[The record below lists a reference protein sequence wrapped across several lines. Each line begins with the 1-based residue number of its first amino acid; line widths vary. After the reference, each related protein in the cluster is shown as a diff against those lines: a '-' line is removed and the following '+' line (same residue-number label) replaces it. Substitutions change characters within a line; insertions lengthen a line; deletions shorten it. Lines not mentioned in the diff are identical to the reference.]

1 MKGITFLLEVINKMA
16 LSSNDD
22 KRIQSIDS
30 IETYPYGMST
40 DLICKKEKIKCNNIK
55 NNTKMF
61 NSDYA
66 TTENIKNIIQIG
78 QTFLTIH
85 IEY

>member
-1 MKGITFLLEVINKMA
+1 MA

-22 KRIQSIDS
+22 KIIQSIDS
-30 IETYPYGMST
+30 IETYPYGMSK

-55 NNTKMF
+55 NNTEMF
-61 NSDYA
+61 KFDYT
-66 TTENIKNIIQIG
+66 TTEDIKNIQIG
-78 QTFLTIH
+78 QTILTIH

>member
-1 MKGITFLLEVINKMA
+1 MA

-22 KRIQSIDS
+22 KIIQSIDS
-30 IETYPYGMST
+30 IETYPYGMSK

-55 NNTKMF
+55 SNTKMF
-61 NSDYA
+61 NFDYT
-66 TTENIKNIIQIG
+66 TTEDIKNIQIG
-78 QTFLTIH
+78 QTILTIH

>member
-1 MKGITFLLEVINKMA
+1 MFLLKVINKMA

-22 KRIQSIDS
+22 KIIQSIDS
-30 IETYPYGMST
+30 IETYPYGMSK

-61 NSDYA
+61 NFDYT
-66 TTENIKNIIQIG
+66 TTEDIKTSKLVKQ
-78 QTFLTIH
+78 F
-85 IEY
+85 

>member
-1 MKGITFLLEVINKMA
+1 
-16 LSSNDD
+16 
-22 KRIQSIDS
+22 
-30 IETYPYGMST
+30 MST

-61 NSDYA
+61 NSDYT